1 MYLIYLFMKAD
12 MLIEN
17 ASQLLTVKS
26 SKPKVKGEMEDL
38 EIINDGAI
46 AVRNNRIFRV
56 DKKIKTDAKKKIDA
70 SNKVVM
76 PGFVD
81 CHTHLVF
88 SGSRE
93 NELKMKIEGK
103 AYLEILEKGG
113 GIYSTVNKT
122 RKANVKEL
130 VALGL
135 SRLDEMLLNGTTTVE
150 AKSGYG
156 LNPKD
161 EIKCLKVIE
170 ELNKQHVVDVV
181 PTFLGA
187 HAIPSEFKN
196 NPDKYVD
203 LIIKNMLP
211 KTRNLA
217 EFCDVFC
224 EKNVFTIEQARK
236 ILDEGKKFGLI
247 PKMHADE
254 IYRTGGAELAS
265 ETGCVSADH
274 LLRASDKGIKKMAEK
289 GVIGVLLP
297 GTSFTTMEKYADARK
312 YINYGLPVALASDFN
327 PNCWVNNMGFI
338 IALACYNMKMT
349 PAEAI
354 SASTINAAFA
364 INRGKE
370 VGSLEVGKKA
380 DILILD
386 VPNYESIPYRL
397 GMNIV
402 DTVIKNGRVVVEN
415 GKLCKTVVKED

>member
-1 MYLIYLFMKAD
+1 MKSELLIK
-12 MLIEN
+12 N
-17 ASQLLTVKS
+17 AIQLLTVKS
-26 SKPKVKGEMEDL
+26 DKTRVKGEMEDL
-38 EIINDGAI
+38 GIINDGAI

-56 DKKIKTDAKKKIDA
+56 DKKIKTDSKKIIDA
-70 SNKVVM
+70 SGKVVM

-93 NELKMKIEGK
+93 NELKMKLKGK
-103 AYLEILEKGG
+103 TYLEILESGG
-113 GIYSTVNKT
+113 GIHFTVNKT
-122 RKANVKEL
+122 RKADIKEL

-135 SRLDEMLLNGTTTVE
+135 RRLDEMLLNGTTTVE
-150 AKSGYG
+150 IKTGYG

-161 EIKCLKVIE
+161 EIKCLKVIN
-170 ELNKQHVVDVV
+170 ELNKRHAADIV

-187 HAIPSEFKN
+187 HAVPLEFKN
-196 NPDKYVD
+196 NPDEYTD
-203 LIIKNMLP
+203 LILNKMLP
-211 KTRNLA
+211 RIKNLA

-236 ILDEGKKFGLI
+236 ILNEGKKFGLT
-247 PKMHADE
+247 PKIHADE
-254 IYRTGGAELAS
+254 LYCTGGAELAS
-265 ETGCVSADH
+265 EIGCVSADH

-312 YINYGLPVALASDFN
+312 YIDYGLPVALASDFN

-364 INRGKE
+364 IGKE
-370 VGSLEVGKKA
+370 KEIGSLEVGKKA
-380 DILILD
+380 DILILN
-386 VPNYESIPYRL
+386 VPNYESIPYKL

-402 DTVIKNGRVVVEN
+402 DTVIKNGKVVVEN
-415 GKLCKTVVKED
+415 GRIKK

>member
-1 MYLIYLFMKAD
+1 MYLIYLFMKVD

-17 ASQLLTVKS
+17 ASQMLTVKS
-26 SKPKVKGEMEDL
+26 DKPKVKGEMEDL
-38 EIINDGAI
+38 GIINDGAI
-46 AVRNNRIFRV
+46 AVRNSRIFRI
-56 DKKIKTDAKKKIDA
+56 DKKIKTDSKKIIDA
-70 SNKVVM
+70 SGKIVM

-93 NELKMKIEGK
+93 NELKMKLKGK
-103 AYLEILEKGG
+103 TYLEILESGG
-113 GIYSTVNKT
+113 GIHFTVNKT
-122 RKANVKEL
+122 RKADIKEL

-161 EIKCLKVIE
+161 EIKCLKVIN
-170 ELNKQHVVDVV
+170 ELNEKHVVDVV

-187 HAIPSEFKN
+187 HAVPLEFKN
-196 NPDKYVD
+196 NPDEYTD
-203 LIIKNMLP
+203 LILNKMLP
-211 KTRNLA
+211 RIKNLA

-236 ILDEGKKFGLI
+236 ILNEGKKFGLT
-247 PKMHADE
+247 PKIHADE
-254 IYRTGGAELAS
+254 LYCTGGAELAS
-265 ETGCVSADH
+265 EIGCVSADH

-312 YINYGLPVALASDFN
+312 YIDYGLPVALASDFN
-327 PNCWVNNMGFI
+327 PNCWINNMGFI
-338 IALACYNMKMT
+338 IALACYSMKMT

-364 INRGKE
+364 INREKE

-380 DILILD
+380 DILILN
-386 VPNYESIPYRL
+386 VPNYESIPYKL

-402 DTVIKNGRVVVEN
+402 DTVIKNGGIVVED
-415 GKLCKTVVKED
+415 GKLRK

>member
-1 MYLIYLFMKAD
+1 MKAD
-12 MLIEN
+12 LLIKN
-17 ASQLLTVKS
+17 ATQLITVKS
-26 SKPKVKGEMEDL
+26 DKPKIRRKMRELG
-38 EIINDGAI
+38 IINNGSV

-56 DKKIKTDAKKKIDA
+56 DKKINIDAKKSIDA
-70 SNKVVM
+70 SNKIVM

-93 NELKMKIEGK
+93 NELKMKLEGK
-103 AYLEILEKGG
+103 TYLEILESGG
-113 GIYSTVNKT
+113 GIYSTVNRT
-122 RKANVKEL
+122 READVKEL

-135 SRLDEMLLNGTTTVE
+135 SRLDGMLLNGTTTVE

-156 LNPKD
+156 LNTKD
-161 EIKCLKVIE
+161 EIKCLKVIN
-170 ELNKQHVVDVV
+170 ELDKKHVIDVV

-187 HAIPSEFKN
+187 HAIPSEFKS
-196 NPDKYVD
+196 NPDKYVN
-203 LIIKNMLP
+203 LIISDMLP
-211 KTRNLA
+211 RIGSLA

-224 EKNVFTIEQARK
+224 EKNVFTIEQAKK
-236 ILDEGKKFGLI
+236 ILNEGKKFGLI

-254 IYRTGGAELAS
+254 LYCTGGAELAS
-265 ETGCVSADH
+265 ETGCISADH
-274 LLRASDKGIKKMAEK
+274 LLRASDKGIKKMAKK

-312 YINYGLPVALASDFN
+312 YINYGLAVALASDFN

-364 INRGKE
+364 INREKE
-370 VGSLEVGKKA
+370 IGSLEVGKKA
-380 DILILD
+380 DIIILN
-386 VPNYESIPYRL
+386 VPNYESIPYKL
-397 GMNIV
+397 GMGIV

-415 GKLCKTVVKED
+415 GKIV

>member
-1 MYLIYLFMKAD
+1 MKAD
-12 MLIEN
+12 LLIKN
-17 ASQLLTVKS
+17 AAQLLTVKS
-26 SKPKVKGEMEDL
+26 DKPKVKGEMEDL
-38 EIINDGAI
+38 GIINDGAI

-56 DKKIKTDAKKKIDA
+56 DKKIKTDVKKTIDA
-70 SNKVVM
+70 SGKIVM

-93 NELKMKIEGK
+93 NELKMKLKGK
-103 AYLEILEKGG
+103 TYLEILESGG
-113 GIYSTVNKT
+113 GIHFTVNKT
-122 RKANVKEL
+122 RKADMKEL

-135 SRLDEMLLNGTTTVE
+135 SRLDEMFLNGTTTVE

-161 EIKCLKVIE
+161 EIKCLKVIN
-170 ELNKQHVVDVV
+170 ELDKRHAVDVV

-187 HAIPSEFKN
+187 HAIPLEFKN

-203 LIIKNMLP
+203 SIIKKMLP
-211 KTRNLA
+211 RIKNLA

-236 ILDEGKKFGLI
+236 ILNEGKKFGLT
-247 PKMHADE
+247 PKIHADE
-254 IYRTGGAELAS
+254 LYWTGGAELAS
-265 ETGCVSADH
+265 EIGCISADH
-274 LLRASDKGIKKMAEK
+274 LLKSSDKGIKQMAEK
-289 GVIGVLLP
+289 GVVGVLLP

-312 YINYGLPVALASDFN
+312 YIDYGLPVALASDFN
-327 PNCWVNNMGFI
+327 PNCWINNMGFI

-364 INRGKE
+364 IGKE
-370 VGSLEVGKKA
+370 KEIGSLEVGKKA
-380 DILILD
+380 DILILN
-386 VPNYESIPYRL
+386 VPNYESIPYKL

-402 DTVIKNGRVVVEN
+402 DTVIKNGKIVVEN
-415 GKLCKTVVKED
+415 GRLRKNG

>member
-1 MYLIYLFMKAD
+1 MKSELLIK
-12 MLIEN
+12 N
-17 ASQLLTVKS
+17 AIQLLTVKS
-26 SKPKVKGEMEDL
+26 DKTKVKGEMEDL
-38 EIINDGAI
+38 GIINDGAI

-56 DKKIKTDAKKKIDA
+56 DKKIKTDSKKIIDA
-70 SNKVVM
+70 SGKVVM

-93 NELKMKIEGK
+93 NELKMKLKGK
-103 AYLEILEKGG
+103 TYLEILESGG
-113 GIYSTVNKT
+113 GIHFTVNKT
-122 RKANVKEL
+122 RKADIKEL

-135 SRLDEMLLNGTTTVE
+135 RRLDEMLLNGTTTVE
-150 AKSGYG
+150 IKTGYG

-161 EIKCLKVIE
+161 EIKCLKVIN
-170 ELNKQHVVDVV
+170 ELNKRHAADIV

-187 HAIPSEFKN
+187 HAVPLEFKN
-196 NPDKYVD
+196 NPDEYTD
-203 LIIKNMLP
+203 LIRNKMLP
-211 KTRNLA
+211 RIKNLA

-236 ILDEGKKFGLI
+236 ILNEGKKFGLT
-247 PKMHADE
+247 PKIHADE
-254 IYRTGGAELAS
+254 LYCTGGAELAS
-265 ETGCVSADH
+265 EIGCVSADH

-312 YINYGLPVALASDFN
+312 YIDYGLPVALASDFN

-364 INRGKE
+364 IGKE
-370 VGSLEVGKKA
+370 KEIGSLEVGKKA
-380 DILILD
+380 DILILN
-386 VPNYESIPYRL
+386 VPNYESIPYKL

-402 DTVIKNGRVVVEN
+402 DTVIKNGKVVVEN
-415 GKLCKTVVKED
+415 GRIKK

>member
-12 MLIEN
+12 LLIKN
-17 ASQLLTVKS
+17 AIQLLTVKS
-26 SKPKVKGEMEDL
+26 DKPKVKGEMEDL
-38 EIINDGAI
+38 GIINDGAI
-46 AVRNNRIFRV
+46 AVRNNRIFRI
-56 DKKIKTDAKKKIDA
+56 DKKIKTDAKKTIDA
-70 SNKVVM
+70 SGKIVM

-93 NELKMKIEGK
+93 NELKMKLKGK
-103 AYLEILEKGG
+103 TYLEILESGG
-113 GIYSTVNKT
+113 GIHFTVNKT
-122 RKANVKEL
+122 RKADIKEL

-161 EIKCLKVIE
+161 EIKCLKVIN
-170 ELNKQHVVDVV
+170 ELNKRHAVDVV

-187 HAIPSEFKN
+187 HAIPLEFKN

-203 LIIKNMLP
+203 SIIKKMLP
-211 KTRNLA
+211 KTGNLA

-236 ILDEGKKFGLI
+236 ILNEGKKFGLT
-247 PKMHADE
+247 PKIHADE
-254 IYRTGGAELAS
+254 IYWTGGAELAS
-265 ETGCVSADH
+265 ETGCISADH

-312 YINYGLPVALASDFN
+312 YIDYGLPVALASDFN
-327 PNCWVNNMGFI
+327 PNCWINNMGFI
-338 IALACYNMKMT
+338 IALACYNMRMT

-354 SASTINAAFA
+354 VASTINAAFA
-364 INRGKE
+364 IGKE
-370 VGSLEVGKKA
+370 KEIGSLEIGKKA
-380 DILILD
+380 DILILNI
-386 VPNYESIPYRL
+386 PNYESIPYKL

-402 DTVIKNGRVVVEN
+402 DTVIKDGKIVVEN
-415 GKLCKTVVKED
+415 GRLRK

>member
-1 MYLIYLFMKAD
+1 MKSELLIK
-12 MLIEN
+12 N
-17 ASQLLTVKS
+17 AIQLLTVKS
-26 SKPKVKGEMEDL
+26 DKTKVKGEMEDL
-38 EIINDGAI
+38 GIINDGAI

-56 DKKIKTDAKKKIDA
+56 DKKIKTDSKKIIDA
-70 SNKVVM
+70 SGKVVM

-93 NELKMKIEGK
+93 NELKMKLKGK
-103 AYLEILEKGG
+103 TYLEILESGG
-113 GIYSTVNKT
+113 GIHFTVNKT
-122 RKANVKEL
+122 RKADIKEL

-135 SRLDEMLLNGTTTVE
+135 RRLDEMLLNGTTTVE
-150 AKSGYG
+150 IKTGYG

-161 EIKCLKVIE
+161 EIKCLKVIN
-170 ELNKQHVVDVV
+170 ELNKRHAADIV

-187 HAIPSEFKN
+187 HAVPLEFKN
-196 NPDKYVD
+196 NPDEYTD
-203 LIIKNMLP
+203 LILNKMLP
-211 KTRNLA
+211 RIKNLA

-236 ILDEGKKFGLI
+236 ILNEGKKFGLT
-247 PKMHADE
+247 PKIHADE
-254 IYRTGGAELAS
+254 LYCTGGAELAS
-265 ETGCVSADH
+265 EIGCVSADH

-312 YINYGLPVALASDFN
+312 YIDYGLPVALASDFN

-364 INRGKE
+364 IGKE
-370 VGSLEVGKKA
+370 KEIGSLEVGKKA
-380 DILILD
+380 DILILN
-386 VPNYESIPYRL
+386 VPNYESIPYKL

-402 DTVIKNGRVVVEN
+402 DTVIKNGKVVVEN
-415 GKLCKTVVKED
+415 GRIKK

>member
-12 MLIEN
+12 LLIKN
-17 ASQLLTVKS
+17 AIQLLTLKS
-26 SKPKVKGEMEDL
+26 DKPKIKGEMEDL
-38 EIINDGAI
+38 GIINGGAI

-56 DKKIKTDAKKKIDA
+56 DKKINIDAKKIIDA
-70 SNKVVM
+70 SGKVVM

-93 NELKMKIEGK
+93 NELKMKLEGK
-103 AYLEILEKGG
+103 TYLEILESGG
-113 GIYSTVNKT
+113 GIYSTVNNT
-122 RKANVKEL
+122 RKAGIKEL

-156 LNPKD
+156 LNSKD
-161 EIKCLKVIE
+161 EIKCLKVIN
-170 ELNKQHVVDVV
+170 ELNKRHAVDVV

-187 HAIPSEFKN
+187 HAIPLKFKN

-203 LIIKNMLP
+203 LIIKDMLP
-211 KTRNLA
+211 KTGNLA

-224 EKNVFTIEQARK
+224 EKNVFTIQQARK
-236 ILDEGKKFGLI
+236 ILNEGKKSGLK
-247 PKMHADE
+247 PKIHADE
-254 IYRTGGAELAS
+254 IYWTGGAELAS
-265 ETGCVSADH
+265 EIGCISADH
-274 LLRASDKGIKKMAEK
+274 LLKSSDKGIKKMAEK

-312 YINYGLPVALASDFN
+312 YIDYGLPVALGTDFN
-327 PNCWVNNMGFI
+327 PNCWVNSMGFM
-338 IALACYNMKMT
+338 IALACYNMRMT

-354 SASTINAAFA
+354 VASTINASFA
-364 INRGKE
+364 IGKE
-370 VGSLEVGKKA
+370 KEIGSLEIGKKA
-380 DILILD
+380 DILILN
-386 VPNYESIPYRL
+386 VPNYESIPYKI

-415 GKLCKTVVKED
+415 GRLRNE

>member
-1 MYLIYLFMKAD
+1 MKSELLIK
-12 MLIEN
+12 N
-17 ASQLLTVKS
+17 AIQLLTVKS
-26 SKPKVKGEMEDL
+26 DKTKVKGEMEDL
-38 EIINDGAI
+38 GIINDGAI

-56 DKKIKTDAKKKIDA
+56 DKKIKTDSKKIIDA
-70 SNKVVM
+70 SGKVVM

-93 NELKMKIEGK
+93 NELKMKLKGK
-103 AYLEILEKGG
+103 TYLEILESGG
-113 GIYSTVNKT
+113 GIHFTVNKT
-122 RKANVKEL
+122 RKADIKEL

-135 SRLDEMLLNGTTTVE
+135 RRLDEMLLNGTTTVE
-150 AKSGYG
+150 IKTGYG

-161 EIKCLKVIE
+161 EIKCLKVIN
-170 ELNKQHVVDVV
+170 ELNKRHAADIV

-187 HAIPSEFKN
+187 HAVPLEFKN
-196 NPDKYVD
+196 NPDEYTD
-203 LIIKNMLP
+203 LILNKMLP
-211 KTRNLA
+211 RIKNLA

-236 ILDEGKKFGLI
+236 ILNEGKKFGLT
-247 PKMHADE
+247 PKIHADE
-254 IYRTGGAELAS
+254 LYCTGGAELAS
-265 ETGCVSADH
+265 EIGCVSADH

-312 YINYGLPVALASDFN
+312 YIDYGLPVALASDFN

-364 INRGKE
+364 INREKE

-380 DILILD
+380 DILILN
-386 VPNYESIPYRL
+386 VPNYESIPYKL

-402 DTVIKNGRVVVEN
+402 DTVIKNGRVVVED
-415 GKLCKTVVKED
+415 GKLRK

>member
-156 LNPKD
+156 LNPED

-364 INRGKE
+364 IGKE
-370 VGSLEVGKKA
+370 KEIGSLEVGKKA
-380 DILILD
+380 DILILN
-386 VPNYESIPYRL
+386 VPNYESIPYKL

-402 DTVIKNGRVVVEN
+402 DTVIKNGKVVVEN
-415 GKLCKTVVKED
+415 GRIKK

>member
-1 MYLIYLFMKAD
+1 MKSELLIK
-12 MLIEN
+12 N
-17 ASQLLTVKS
+17 AIQLLTVKS
-26 SKPKVKGEMEDL
+26 DKTKVKGEMEDL
-38 EIINDGAI
+38 GIINDGAI

-56 DKKIKTDAKKKIDA
+56 DKKIKTDSKKIIDA
-70 SNKVVM
+70 SGKVVM

-93 NELKMKIEGK
+93 NELKMKLKGK
-103 AYLEILEKGG
+103 TYLEILESGG
-113 GIYSTVNKT
+113 GIHFTVNKT
-122 RKANVKEL
+122 RKADIKEL

-135 SRLDEMLLNGTTTVE
+135 RRLDEMLLNGTTTVE
-150 AKSGYG
+150 IKTGYG

-161 EIKCLKVIE
+161 EIKCLKVIN
-170 ELNKQHVVDVV
+170 ELNKRHAADIV

-187 HAIPSEFKN
+187 HAVPLEFKN
-196 NPDKYVD
+196 NPDEYTD
-203 LIIKNMLP
+203 LILNKMLP
-211 KTRNLA
+211 RIKNLA

-236 ILDEGKKFGLI
+236 ILNEGKKFGLT
-247 PKMHADE
+247 PKIHADE
-254 IYRTGGAELAS
+254 LYCTGGAELAS
-265 ETGCVSADH
+265 EIGCVSADH
-274 LLRASDKGIKKMAEK
+274 LLKSSDKGIKKMAEK
-289 GVIGVLLP
+289 GVVGVLLP

-312 YINYGLPVALASDFN
+312 YIDYGLPVALASDFN

-364 INRGKE
+364 IGKE
-370 VGSLEVGKKA
+370 KEIGSLEVGKKA
-380 DILILD
+380 DILILN
-386 VPNYESIPYRL
+386 VPNYESIPYKL

-402 DTVIKNGRVVVEN
+402 DTVIKNGKVVVEN
-415 GKLCKTVVKED
+415 GRIKK

>member
-1 MYLIYLFMKAD
+1 MKSELLIK
-12 MLIEN
+12 N
-17 ASQLLTVKS
+17 AIQLLTVKS
-26 SKPKVKGEMEDL
+26 DKPKVKGEMEDL
-38 EIINDGAI
+38 GIINDGAI

-56 DKKIKTDAKKKIDA
+56 DKKININAKKTIDA
-70 SNKVVM
+70 SGKVVM

-93 NELKMKIEGK
+93 NELKMKLKGK
-103 AYLEILEKGG
+103 TYLEILESGG
-113 GIYSTVNKT
+113 GIHFTVNKT
-122 RKANVKEL
+122 RKADIKEL

-161 EIKCLKVIE
+161 EIKCLKVIN
-170 ELNKQHVVDVV
+170 ELDKRHAVDVV

-187 HAIPSEFKN
+187 HAVPLEFKN
-196 NPDKYVD
+196 NPDEYTD
-203 LIIKNMLP
+203 LILNKMLPRIKN
-211 KTRNLA
+211 LA
-217 EFCDVFC
+217 GFCDVFC

-236 ILDEGKKFGLI
+236 ILNEGKKFGLT
-247 PKMHADE
+247 PKIHADE
-254 IYRTGGAELAS
+254 IYCTGGAELAS
-265 ETGCVSADH
+265 EIGCISADH
-274 LLRASDKGIKKMAEK
+274 LLRASDKGIKKMAKK
-289 GVIGVLLP
+289 GVVGVLLP

-312 YINYGLPVALASDFN
+312 YIDYGLPVALASDFN
-327 PNCWVNNMGFI
+327 PNCWINNMGFI

-364 INRGKE
+364 IGKE
-370 VGSLEVGKKA
+370 KEIGSLEIGKKA
-380 DILILD
+380 DILILN
-386 VPNYESIPYRL
+386 VPNYESIPYKL

-402 DTVIKNGRVVVEN
+402 DTVIKNGRVVVEDGRIRKN
-415 GKLCKTVVKED
+415 GWIT